1 MNAAAG
7 AGLALVAAAGA
18 AGVSAAACLDPAGGP
33 GVPRLTLLGW
43 GLALGAGTG
52 LALSGAGPRGGGPRA
67 GVGAALL
74 VLGTGLLCAGTV
86 AAAAVVALCLCA
98 GAAAYAVALLLPV
111 GRAFVPV
118 ERSVGHR
125 VWLCGAASVAASVA
139 GGFAGVCWLP
149 QARGAV
155 GVVAC
160 AVGLLWLA
168 REVRPYRAG

>member
-18 AGVSAAACLDPAGGP
+18 AGVSAAACRDPAGGP

-43 GLALGAGTG
+43 GLALAAGAG
-52 LALSGAGPRGGGPRA
+52 LALYGTGARGGDPRP
-67 GVGAALL
+67 GVTAALL

-86 AAAAVVALCLCA
+86 AVAAVVALCLCA
-98 GAAAYAVALLLPV
+98 GAAAYAVSLLLPV
-111 GRAFVPV
+111 GRAFVPGGWP
-118 ERSVGHR
+118 VGRR
-125 VWLCGAASVAASVA
+125 VCLCAAASAAGV
-139 GGFAGVCWLP
+139 FAGVCWLP